1 MHVQVMCNYTNY
13 GLEKCRTEYGEYKR
27 TTGFVNKVET
37 FINFSAEE
45 ETVWSDYKNSHLNLG
60 LLF

>member
-13 GLEKCRTEYGEYKR
+13 ELEKCRTENEEYKR

-45 ETVWSDYKNSHLNLG
+45 ETIWSDNKNSHLNLG